1 MTPYAPTDDILFA
14 LKLAA
19 REEEMESGSF
29 QDLADGFAEQTILE
43 AEKFA
48 KTQLLPLNKIGDQI
62 GARFNAGAV
71 TTAPG
76 WKEAYEKWKDGGWNG
91 LSAEAEYGG

>member
-43 AEKFA
+43 AEKFE
-48 KTQLLPLNKIGDQI
+48 IGR
-62 GARFNAGAV
+62 AHV
-71 TTAPG
+71 
-76 WKEAYEKWKDGGWNG
+76 
-91 LSAEAEYGG
+91 

>member
-19 REEEMESGSF
+19 DEEEMTSGLF
-29 QDLADGFAEQTILE
+29 QDLANGFAEQTILE

-48 KTQLLPLNKIGDQI
+48 KAQLWPLNKIGDQI
-62 GARFNAGAV
+62 GA
-71 TTAPG
+71 API
-76 WKEAYEKWKDGGWNG
+76 
-91 LSAEAEYGG
+91 